1 MENRRTLRYDPAV
14 MDGSFNSFKE
24 SFEEET

>member
-1 MENRRTLRYDPAV
+1 MEKRRTLRYDPPV
-14 MDGSFNSFKE
+14 MDVSFNSFKE